1 MTTTDSLIERLG
13 SDRRNDRRRAVIPG
27 AAVVFDGRTFAL
39 RNLSAGGFLCVNYH
53 GTRAVGD
60 RIDVKLIAAPELDSR
75 HDFLLEAEVV
85 RCEPDARRL
94 AARFVK
100 VRGES
105 SARFRAFFARHPDPS
120 H

>member
-1 MTTTDSLIERLG
+1 MTTTEPSVDVPLPERRSEL
-13 SDRRNDRRRAVIPG
+13 RRSVIPG

-39 RNLSAGGFLCVNYH
+39 RNLSVGGFLCVNYH
-53 GTRAVGD
+53 GGRSVGD

-85 RCEPDARRL
+85 RHEPEARRL

-100 VRGES
+100 IRGES
-105 SARFRAFFARHPDPS
+105 AARFRAFFARHPNPA